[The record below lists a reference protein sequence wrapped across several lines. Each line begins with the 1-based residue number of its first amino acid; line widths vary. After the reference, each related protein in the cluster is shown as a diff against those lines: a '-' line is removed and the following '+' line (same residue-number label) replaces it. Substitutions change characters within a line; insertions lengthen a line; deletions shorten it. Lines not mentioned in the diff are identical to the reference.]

1 MERIKHYILRL
12 LTVVSAVTLL
22 LSLSVMIVLNS
33 GLLDLLVKDRIIKLF
48 GEKFFGRV
56 ELQELHL
63 KFPNN
68 VLLIHPRIYGI
79 GEKTPALEARSISIK
94 INIFSLLRPDFRSL
108 YLPLL
113 KADYLNT
120 RIIQQKN
127 GKLNLERIFNRRDAD
142 STKTL
147 LDHFFCKSMQINNS
161 TISYSGNST
170 HPDSGQFSIKN
181 IKLELSEFTF
191 KKKLVKGKLA
201 RLQLNIPQRNI
212 SLQEAS
218 GQFLFSETRSEVL
231 SLKVKSNKSHAELSA
246 TLDHFNI
253 FSRERQKELNLSN
266 SFLNIQEISLDIDD
280 MKRFYPKL
288 EIPAG
293 LYTLKGNVRGKMDD
307 IEIIDALLTHAES
320 KIAIKGNL
328 LNPQSSNA
336 FAYDLKCDSSKI
348 ALPFIESY
356 LKERTQTEVAR
367 KTGDITFLGTAK
379 GTLEAVKTDVT
390 ILSAVGDVSL
400 SGEISRK
407 EAGQFG
413 SNGTIELKN
422 VKPHTF
428 IDAGNKKSLIN
439 ASGSFEARASNNELS
454 HLKLDMKLKDSFW
467 HNQQLQEGTV
477 SALYS
482 NKLLKSA
489 LFLKN
494 NQTSFALDSE
504 IDWANELP
512 RYRASGKAVKLN
524 LLTIID
530 SKDLTTDLNGVFSL
544 QGSGFNPRMLNIAAS
559 IQFSPSLINGFE
571 LTEQSKASLEI
582 VQNATSSL
590 AKISSDFIDVIAEGD
605 YSFEELIHAG
615 QFASSGVMREIS
627 AQNIWPTTVAAP
639 LTSENTLKRP
649 ITINYRINVKD
660 ISPLVLLWPV
670 QKFALQGRAEGRV
683 AYKNGQCSIN
693 TLIDLSSLHA
703 HNDFFLKKL
712 SMELGL
718 DCNSLGIPQ
727 ASVSGKV
734 ESITVAGK
742 NIGNALFSGIYSTAH
757 LEAAVDLAI
766 PDPAQSLSVKFT
778 ATKNNN
784 NYEILFKH
792 LSLKDASGIWLTA
805 DNSNVMV
812 GKTSAKFNNFTI
824 TKGLQQAIFDG
835 ELSNSLPGNFLC
847 TLNNFDINELNRFA
861 PNPSLEKI
869 SGRINASLMV
879 SGEPG
884 SKKSSFNI
892 TGEKIRYDK
901 LTIGE
906 VKGSGIHNG
915 NQLRFDIHSS
925 GPLSETSS
933 EKSVTAISTIDG
945 EGTIPVVISYFPLQL
960 NVTEQQ
966 PINASFR
973 SDNLSAKFIELLFP
987 IVTSVEGIIP
997 TTLQIQGRMS
1007 KPDISMTSR
1016 LRNTKIKI
1024 EPTQVSYLLNGDAL
1038 VTPNGIE
1045 LREITI
1051 SDNVQGSGVINGVV
1065 MLEKLKPSALSLTA
1079 KTEKLLLFNK
1089 KDNQDETSFG
1099 SITGTTNNIRVHG
1112 KLSAPVVEGEMRID
1126 AADFSLYR
1134 SGANESAKYVGA
1146 DKFIEIMPRYNK
1158 VVTAK
1163 NSGNNITQAKP
1174 AEFYHSLIDILQ
1186 IQELKL
1192 SSVEPLKYTMIFD
1205 SNRGEQLETS
1215 INNLS
1220 LIVNKNNQQYRLFG
1234 SVNIIDGKY
1243 KFSNSNFDL
1252 QDGGTIT
1259 WNNVDIRSG
1268 IMDNLYG
1275 SKYVNASNQ
1284 QNGDRDQVNML
1295 LAITGSLNNPQV
1307 TMGYYLN
1314 EQTQPYASVNMIGK
1328 YASQID
1334 PNAELNVISMLLAK
1348 QWYARPGTSGQLT
1361 NIAVSSAGFSA
1372 GTGILSSRI
1381 SRVIQDIGGLE
1392 SFNVNV
1398 GVNNSGTLSGLDLY
1412 FALSVPGTKGKVRF
1426 IGTGSSTDLGGAA
1439 LSDYYGTA
1447 QKIEYRITPKVYFE
1461 ASRSFGQNGI
1471 TTYSSNLQKPA
1482 ETLGISLS
1490 YKERFHSWEEFWKRI
1505 IPSSDKK
1512 R

>member
-1 MERIKHYILRL
+1 VERIKHYTLRL

-33 GLLDLLVKDRIIKLF
+33 GLLDLLAKDQIIKLF
-48 GEKFFGRV
+48 GEKFFGRI

-79 GEKTPALEARSISIK
+79 GEKKPALEARSISVK
-94 INIFSLLRPDFRSL
+94 LNILSLLRPGVSSL

-113 KADYLNT
+113 KVDSLNT
-120 RIIQQKN
+120 KIIQQKN
-127 GKLNLERIFNRRDAD
+127 GKLNLEHIFTHRDPD
-142 STKTL
+142 STKTI

-170 HPDSGQFSIKN
+170 HPDSVQFSIKN

-191 KKKLVKGKLA
+191 KKKLFKGKLA

-212 SLQEAS
+212 SVQEAS

-231 SLKVKSNKSHAELSA
+231 ALNVKSDKSHAALSA

-253 FSRERQKELNLSN
+253 FSRERQKELSHSN
-266 SFLNIQEISLDIDD
+266 SFVNIQEISLDTNDL
-280 MKRFYPKL
+280 KRFYPILK
-288 EIPAG
+288 IPSG
-293 LYTLKGNVRGKMDD
+293 RYTLKGNVRGKMET
-307 IEIIDALLTHAES
+307 IEIIDALLTHS
-320 KIAIKGNL
+320 GNKIAIKGEL

-348 ALPFIESY
+348 TVPFLESY
-356 LKERTQTEVAR
+356 LKEETQKEFAR
-367 KTGDITFLGTAK
+367 KTGAITFLGTAK
-379 GTLEAVKTDVT
+379 GTLNAVKTDVT
-390 ILSAVGDVSL
+390 ILSAVGDLSL
-400 SGEISRK
+400 SGEAMRK
-407 EAGQFG
+407 DAGQFD

-428 IDAGNKKSLIN
+428 IDAGNKKSLVN
-439 ASGSFEARASNNELS
+439 ASGSFEASASNNELS
-454 HLKLDMKLKDSFW
+454 QLKLDMKLTDSFW
-467 HNQQLQEGTV
+467 HNQPFQEGTL
-477 SALYS
+477 SAVYS

-494 NQTSFALDSE
+494 NQTSFTLDSE
-504 IDWANELP
+504 IDWENELP
-512 RYRASGKAVKLN
+512 RYRASGKTAKLN
-524 LLTIID
+524 LSTIFD
-530 SKDLTTDLNGVFSL
+530 SKDLTTDLNGVFRL
-544 QGSGFNPRMLNIAAS
+544 QGSGFNPKMLNIAAF

-571 LTEQSKASLEI
+571 LTEQSIASFEI
-582 VQNATSSL
+582 VQNATSSR
-590 AKISSDFIDVIAEGD
+590 AKISSNFIDVTAEGD
-605 YSFEELIHAG
+605 YSFEELIYAG
-615 QFASSGVMREIS
+615 QFAGSGIMREIA
-627 AQNIWPTTVAAP
+627 AQNIWSTTIAAP
-639 LTSENTLKRP
+639 LISENSLKRP
-649 ITINYRINVKD
+649 FSIDYRIIVKD

-670 QKFALQGRAEGRV
+670 QKVALQGRAEGRV
-683 AYKNGQCSIN
+683 VYKNGQCSIN
-693 TLIDLSSLHA
+693 TLIDLSSLRA
-703 HNDFFLKKL
+703 QNDFVLGNV
-712 SMELGL
+712 SMEIGL
-718 DCNSLGIPQ
+718 ECNNLGIPQ
-727 ASVSGKV
+727 ASVSGKA
-734 ESITVAGK
+734 ESITVAGI
-742 NIGNALFSGIYSTAH
+742 NAGNALFSAIYSPAH
-757 LEAAVDLAI
+757 LEAAVDLAL
-766 PDPAQSLSVKFT
+766 PAPAQNLTVKFT
-778 ATKNNN
+778 ATKSNN
-784 NYEILFKH
+784 NYELLFKQ
-792 LSLKDASGIWLTA
+792 LSLKEASGIWRTA

-812 GKTSAKFNNFTI
+812 GKTSAKFNRFTI
-824 TKGLQQAIFDG
+824 TKGVQQAIFDG

-861 PNPSLEKI
+861 PNASLEKI
-869 SGRINASLMV
+869 SGSFNGSLKV

-884 SKKSSFNI
+884 SKTSSFNI
-892 TGEKIRYDK
+892 TGENIRFDK
-901 LTIGE
+901 LTIGDIR
-906 VKGSGIHNG
+906 GSGVHNG
-915 NQLRFDIHSS
+915 NQLHFEIHSS
-925 GPLSETSS
+925 GPLPETIS
-933 EKSVTAISTIDG
+933 EKSITAISAIDG
-945 EGTIPVVISYFPLQL
+945 NGTIPVVISYFPLQF
-960 NVTEQQ
+960 NTTGQQ

-973 SDNLSAKFIELLFP
+973 SDNLSARFIELLFP
-987 IVTSVEGIIP
+987 IFSSVEGVMP
-997 TTLQIQGRMS
+997 TTLQIQGSVS
-1007 KPDISMTSR
+1007 KPYISMISR
-1016 LRNTKIKI
+1016 LRHTKIKI
-1024 EPTQVSYLLNGDAL
+1024 EPTQVSYLLDGDVHA
-1038 VTPNGIE
+1038 TENGIE

-1051 SDNVQGSGVINGVV
+1051 SDTMQGRGVINGVV
-1065 MLEKLKPSALSLTA
+1065 TLEKLKPTALSLSA
-1079 KTEKLLLFNK
+1079 RTEKLLLFDK
-1089 KDNQDETSFG
+1089 KDNQDETSYG
-1099 SITGTTNNIRVHG
+1099 RITGTTSNIHVHG

-1146 DKFIEIMPRYNK
+1146 DKFIEIIPRYNK
-1158 VVTAK
+1158 AV
-1163 NSGNNITQAKP
+1163 ITQNSETDRTQTKP

-1186 IQELKL
+1186 IQQLKL
-1192 SSVEPLKYTMIFD
+1192 SSAEPLKYTMIFD

-1243 KFSNSNFDL
+1243 QFSNSNFDL

-1268 IMDNLYG
+1268 VMDNLYG

-1314 EQTQPYASVNMIGK
+1314 EQSQPYASVSMIGK
-1328 YASQID
+1328 YSSQID

-1348 QWYARPGTSGQLT
+1348 QWYARPGSSGQLT

-1412 FALSVPGTKGKVRF
+1412 FALSVPGTRGKVRF
-1426 IGTGSSTDLGGAA
+1426 IGTGSSPDLGGAA

-1447 QKIEYRITPKVYFE
+1447 QKIEYRISPKVYLE
-1461 ASRSFGQNGI
+1461 ASHSFGQNGI
-1471 TTYSSNLQKPA
+1471 TTYSSNLQKPS

-1490 YKERFHSWEEFWKRI
+1490 YKERFHSWEEFWKRF

>member
-1 MERIKHYILRL
+1 MERIKHYTLRL

-22 LSLSVMIVLNS
+22 LSLSVMIMLNS
-33 GLLDLLVKDRIIKLF
+33 GLLDLLAKDRIIKLF
-48 GEKFFGRV
+48 AGNFFGRI

-68 VLLIHPRIYGI
+68 VILIHPRIYGI
-79 GEKTPALEARSISIK
+79 GEKKPALEARAISLK
-94 INIFSLLRPDFRSL
+94 LNILSLLRPDFSSL

-113 KADYLNT
+113 EADSLNT
-120 RIIQQKN
+120 RIIQEKN
-127 GKLNLERIFNRRDAD
+127 GKLNLERIFTRRDTD
-142 STKTL
+142 STKTM
-147 LDHFFCKSMQINNS
+147 LDHFFCKSMQVSNS
-161 TISYSGNST
+161 TISYSVNSSR
-170 HPDSGQFSIKN
+170 PDTVQFSIKN
-181 IKLELSEFTF
+181 IQLELSEFTF

-201 RLQLNIPQRNI
+201 RLQFNIPQRNL

-218 GQFLFSETRSEVL
+218 GEFFFSETRSEIL
-231 SLKVKSNKSHAELSA
+231 SFKAISNKSHAELSA
-246 TLDHFNI
+246 TVNHFNI
-253 FSRERQKELNLSN
+253 FSRERQKELSLSK
-266 SFLNIQEISLDIDD
+266 SFLNIQEIALDTDD
-280 MKRFYPKL
+280 IKRFYPTI
-288 EIPAG
+288 EMPSG
-293 LYTLKGNVRGKMDD
+293 LYILKGNVRGKMDN
-307 IEIIDALLTHAES
+307 IEIMDALLTHAES
-320 KIAIKGNL
+320 KIAIKGEL
-328 LNPQSSNA
+328 LNPQSSNG

-348 ALPFIESY
+348 AVPFIESY
-356 LKERTQTEVAR
+356 LKERTQKEFAR

-379 GTLEAVKTDVT
+379 GTLNAVKTDVT
-390 ILSAVGDVSL
+390 ILSAVGEASVN
-400 SGEISRK
+400 GEASKK
-407 EAGQFG
+407 EAGQLAC
-413 SNGTIELKN
+413 NGTFELKKM
-422 VKPHTF
+422 KPHIF
-428 IDAGNKKSLIN
+428 FDAGNKTSLLN
-439 ASGSFEARASNNELS
+439 ASGSFEAKTGNNQLS
-454 HLKLDMKLKDSFW
+454 QFTLDMKLTDSFW
-467 HNQQLQEGTV
+467 YNQPVQEGTL
-477 SALYS
+477 SAAYN
-482 NKLLKSA
+482 NKLLKST

-494 NQTSFALDSE
+494 NQTTLTLDSE
-504 IDWANELP
+504 IDWVNELP
-512 RYRASGKAVKLN
+512 RYRASGKTAKLN
-524 LLTIID
+524 LSTIFD
-530 SKDLTTDLNGVFSL
+530 SKDLTTDLNGVFNL
-544 QGSGFNPRMLNIAAS
+544 QGSGFNPKMLNITSS

-571 LTEQSKASLEI
+571 LAEQSRASLDI
-582 VQNATSSL
+582 VQNATSSR
-590 AKISSDFIDVIAEGD
+590 AKISSDFIDIIAEGD

-615 QFASSGVMREIS
+615 QFASSGVVQEITS
-627 AQNIWPTTVAAP
+627 QNIWSTTSTAP

-649 ITINYRINVKD
+649 FTINYRITIKD
-660 ISPLVLLWPV
+660 SSPLVLLWPV
-670 QKFALQGRAEGRV
+670 QKFTLQGRAEGSV
-683 AYKNGQCSIN
+683 VYKNGQCSIN
-693 TLIDLSSLHA
+693 TLIDLSSLRL

-718 DCNSLGIPQ
+718 ECNNLGIPQ
-727 ASVSGKV
+727 ASASGKA

-742 NIGNALFSGIYSTAH
+742 NAGNALFSAIYSTAH

-766 PDPAQSLSVKFT
+766 PDPAQSLSAKVT
-778 ATKNNN
+778 ATKSNN
-784 NYEILFKH
+784 NYELLFKQ
-792 LSLKDASGIWLTA
+792 LSLKDASGIWRAA

-812 GKTSAKFNNFTI
+812 SKTSAKFNRFTI
-824 TKGLQQAIFDG
+824 TKGGQQAIFDG
-835 ELSNSLPGNFLC
+835 ELSNSQPGNFLC
-847 TLNNFDINELNRFA
+847 TLSNFDIDELNRFA
-861 PNPSLEKI
+861 LNPSLEKI
-869 SGRINASLMV
+869 SGRINGSFKV

-884 SKKSSFNI
+884 SKTSSFNI
-892 TGEKIRYDK
+892 TGEKIGYEK
-901 LTIGE
+901 LTIGDI
-906 VKGSGIHNG
+906 KGSGVHNG

-933 EKSVTAISTIDG
+933 EKSVTTISTIDG
-945 EGTIPVVISYFPLQL
+945 YGTIPLVISYFPLQFK
-960 NVTEQQ
+960 VMDQQ
-966 PINASFR
+966 PINASFH
-973 SDNLSAKFIELLFP
+973 SDNLSARFIELQFP
-987 IVTSVEGIIP
+987 IFTSVEGIIP

-1007 KPDISMTSR
+1007 KPDIYMTSH

-1038 VTPNGIE
+1038 VTPNVIE
-1045 LREITI
+1045 LRDINI
-1051 SDNVQGSGVINGVV
+1051 SDNVTGRGVINGFV
-1065 MLEKLKPSALSLTA
+1065 MLENLKPSALSLTA
-1079 KTEKLLLFNK
+1079 TTDKLLLFNK
-1089 KDNQDETSFG
+1089 KDKQDETSFG

-1112 KLSAPVVEGEMRID
+1112 KISSPVVEGEMRID

-1158 VVTAK
+1158 AVTTQK
-1163 NSGNNITQAKP
+1163 TSSNITPAKP

-1243 KFSNSNFDL
+1243 QFSNSNFDL

-1268 IMDNLYG
+1268 VMDNLYG

-1314 EQTQPYASVNMIGK
+1314 EQSQPYASVNMIGK
-1328 YASQID
+1328 YSSQID

-1412 FALSVPGTKGKVRF
+1412 FALSVPGTRGKVRF
-1426 IGTGSSTDLGGAA
+1426 IGTGSSPDLGGAA

-1447 QKIEYRITPKVYFE
+1447 QKIEYRISPKVYLE
-1461 ASRSFGQNGI
+1461 ASHSFGQNGI

-1505 IPSSDKK
+1505 IPSSNKK
-1512 R
+1512 K

>member
-1 MERIKHYILRL
+1 VERIKHYTLKL

-33 GLLDLLVKDRIIKLF
+33 GLLDLLAKDRVIKLF
-48 GEKFFGRV
+48 GKKFFGRI

-79 GEKTPALEARSISIK
+79 GEKTAAIEARSISLK
-94 INIFSLLRPDFRSL
+94 LNIFSLLRPDFRSL

-113 KADYLNT
+113 KADSLNT
-120 RIIQQKN
+120 RVIQQKN
-127 GKLNLERIFNRRDAD
+127 GKLNLDRIFTRRDPD
-142 STKTL
+142 STKTI

-161 TISYSGNST
+161 TISYSGNSS
-170 HPDSGQFSIKN
+170 HPDSVQFNVKN
-181 IKLELSEFTF
+181 IKLELSEFTLN
-191 KKKLVKGKLA
+191 KKLVKGKLA
-201 RLQLNIPQRNI
+201 TLQLNIPQHNI

-231 SLKVKSNKSHAELSA
+231 TLKVKCNKSHGELSA

-253 FSRERQKELNLSN
+253 FSRERQKELGLSN
-266 SFLNIQEISLDIDD
+266 SFLNIQEIALDSDDMRHFYPTLDI
-280 MKRFYPKL
+280 PSG
-288 EIPAG
+288 I
-293 LYTLKGNVRGKMDD
+293 YTLKGNIRGKMDN
-307 IEIIDALLTHAES
+307 IEIIDALLRHAKN
-320 KIAIKGNL
+320 KIAIKGTL

-336 FAYDLKCDSSKI
+336 LAYDLKCDSSKI
-348 ALPFIESY
+348 TVPFIESY
-356 LKERTQTEVAR
+356 LKEKTQTEIAR

-379 GTLEAVKTDVT
+379 GTLNAVKTDVT
-390 ILSAVGDVSL
+390 ILSAVGDASL
-400 SGEISRK
+400 SGETSRK
-407 EAGQFG
+407 EVGQFA

-428 IDAGNKKSLIN
+428 IESGNKKSLIN
-439 ASGSFEARASNNELS
+439 ASGSFEAKASNNELS
-454 HLKLDMKLKDSFW
+454 QFKLDMQLTDSFW
-467 HNQQLQEGTV
+467 HNQPFQEGTV
-477 SALYS
+477 SALYN

-494 NQTSFALDSE
+494 NQTSFTLDSE

-512 RYRASGKAVKLN
+512 RYRASGKTARLN
-524 LLTIID
+524 LSTIFD
-530 SKDLTTDLNGVFSL
+530 SKDLTTDLNGGFSL
-544 QGSGFNPRMLNIAAS
+544 QGSGFNPKMVNIAAS
-559 IQFSPSLINGFE
+559 IQLLPSLINGFE
-571 LTEQSKASLEI
+571 LTKQSSASLEI
-582 VQNATSSL
+582 VQNAITSR

-605 YSFEELIHAG
+605 YSFEELIHAS
-615 QFASSGVMREIS
+615 QFASSGVMREIA
-627 AQNIWPTTVAAP
+627 AQNIWSTTLAAP

-649 ITINYRINVKD
+649 FIIDYQITVKD

-670 QKFALQGRAEGRV
+670 QKLALQGRAEGRV
-683 AYKNGQCSIN
+683 VYKNGQYSIN
-693 TLIDLSSLHA
+693 TLIDLSSLRA

-718 DCNSLGIPQ
+718 ECNNIGIPQ
-727 ASVSGKV
+727 ASVSGKA
-734 ESITVAGK
+734 ESIIVAGK
-742 NIGNALFSGIYSTAH
+742 KAGNALFSGIYSKAH
-757 LEAAVDLAI
+757 LEATVDLAI
-766 PDPAQSLSVKFT
+766 PDPAQNLSVKFT
-778 ATKNNN
+778 ATKSNN
-784 NYEILFKH
+784 NYELLFKQ
-792 LSLKDASGIWLTA
+792 LSLKDTSGIWSTA

-812 GKTSAKFNNFTI
+812 SKTSATFNRFTI
-824 TKGLQQAIFDG
+824 TKGVQQVIFDG

-847 TLNNFDINELNRFA
+847 TLNNFDINELNRFTS
-861 PNPSLEKI
+861 NPSLEKI
-869 SGRINASLMV
+869 TGSINGSLMV

-892 TGEKIRYDK
+892 TGQQIHYDK
-901 LTIGE
+901 VTIGD
-906 VKGSGIHNG
+906 VKGSGVHNG
-915 NQLRFDIHSS
+915 NQLRFEIHSR
-925 GPLSETSS
+925 GPLSEPSS
-933 EKSVTAISTIDG
+933 QKSVITISTIDG
-945 EGTIPVVISYFPLQL
+945 DGTIPVVISYFPLQF
-960 NVTEQQ
+960 NTTELQ

-987 IVTSVEGIIP
+987 IFSSVEGIIP
-997 TTLQIQGRMS
+997 TTVQIQGRIS
-1007 KPDISMTSR
+1007 KPEISMTSR

-1024 EPTQVSYLLNGDAL
+1024 EPTQVSYLLNGDAIL
-1038 VTPNGIE
+1038 TPNGIE
-1045 LREITI
+1045 LREISI
-1051 SDNVQGSGVINGVV
+1051 SDNIKGSGVINGVV
-1065 MLEKLKPSALSLTA
+1065 MLENLKPSALSLTA
-1079 KTEKLLLFNK
+1079 TTDKLLLFNK
-1089 KDNQDETSFG
+1089 KDKQDETSYG

-1146 DKFIEIMPRYNK
+1146 DKFIEIIPRYSK
-1158 VVTAK
+1158 AVTTQ
-1163 NSGNNITQAKP
+1163 NSQNNITQAKP

-1186 IQELKL
+1186 IQQLKL

-1259 WNNVDIRSG
+1259 WNNVDIRGG

-1314 EQTQPYASVNMIGK
+1314 EQSQPYASVNMIGK
-1328 YASQID
+1328 YSSQID

-1426 IGTGSSTDLGGAA
+1426 IGTGSSPDLGGAA

-1447 QKIEYRITPKVYFE
+1447 QKIEYRITPKVYLE
-1461 ASRSFGQNGI
+1461 ASHSFGQNGM

>member
-1 MERIKHYILRL
+1 
-12 LTVVSAVTLL
+12 
-22 LSLSVMIVLNS
+22 
-33 GLLDLLVKDRIIKLF
+33 
-48 GEKFFGRV
+48 
-56 ELQELHL
+56 
-63 KFPNN
+63 
-68 VLLIHPRIYGI
+68 
-79 GEKTPALEARSISIK
+79 
-94 INIFSLLRPDFRSL
+94 
-108 YLPLL
+108 
-113 KADYLNT
+113 
-120 RIIQQKN
+120 
-127 GKLNLERIFNRRDAD
+127 
-142 STKTL
+142 
-147 LDHFFCKSMQINNS
+147 MQINNS
-161 TISYSGNST
+161 TISYSENIN
-170 HPDSGQFSIKN
+170 HPDSLRFSIKD

-191 KKKLVKGKLA
+191 KKKLFKGKLA
-201 RLQLNIPQRNI
+201 RLQFNIPQQNF
-212 SLQEAS
+212 SLQQAS

-231 SLKVKSNKSHAELSA
+231 TLKAKTSKSHAELSA
-246 TLDHFNI
+246 TIDHFNI
-253 FSRERQKELNLSN
+253 FSRERQKELRLGN
-266 SFLNIQEISLDIDD
+266 SFLNIQEIALDTDD
-280 MKRFYPKL
+280 MKRFYPTL
-288 EIPAG
+288 EIPSG
-293 LYTLKGNVRGKMDD
+293 LYTLKGNVRGKMDN
-307 IEIIDALLTHAES
+307 IEIINALLTHAES
-320 KIAIKGNL
+320 KIAIKGEL
-328 LNPQSSNA
+328 LNPQNSNA

-348 ALPFIESY
+348 AVPFIESY
-356 LKERTQTEVAR
+356 LKERTQKEVAR
-367 KTGDITFLGTAK
+367 KTGDITFFGTAK
-379 GTLEAVKTDVT
+379 GTLNAVKTDVT
-390 ILSAVGDVSL
+390 ILSAAGEASL
-400 SGEISRK
+400 SGDASKK
-407 EAGQFG
+407 EAGQFAC
-413 SNGTIELKN
+413 NGTVILKK
-422 VKPHTF
+422 VKPHIF
-428 IDAGNKKSLIN
+428 FDAGNKTSLLN
-439 ASGSFEARASNNELS
+439 ASGSFEAKAGNNQLS
-454 HLKLDMKLKDSFW
+454 QFTLDMKLTDSFW
-467 HNQQLQEGTV
+467 HNQPVQEGTL
-477 SALYS
+477 SAAYN

-494 NQTSFALDSE
+494 NLTNFTLDSE
-504 IDWANELP
+504 IDWTTELP
-512 RYRASGKAVKLN
+512 RYRASGKTAKLN
-524 LLTIID
+524 LSTIFD
-530 SKDLTTDLNGVFSL
+530 SRDLTTDLNGVFNL
-544 QGSGFNPRMLNIAAS
+544 QGSGFNPKMLNIASS
-559 IQFSPSLINGFE
+559 IQLSPSLINGFE
-571 LTEQSKASLEI
+571 LREQSKASVDI
-582 VQNATSSL
+582 VQNATSSRV
-590 AKISSDFIDVIAEGD
+590 KISSDFIDVIAEGD

-615 QFASSGVMREIS
+615 QFARSGAMREIT
-627 AQNIWPTTVAAP
+627 AQNIWSTTFTAP

-649 ITINYRINVKD
+649 FTINYRINIKD

-683 AYKNGQCSIN
+683 VYKNGQCSIN
-693 TLIDLSSLHA
+693 TLIDLSSLRA
-703 HNDFFLKKL
+703 YNDFFLKKL
-712 SMELGL
+712 SMEVGL
-718 DCNSLGIPQ
+718 ECSNLGIPQ
-727 ASVSGKV
+727 ASVSGKA

-742 NIGNALFSGIYSTAH
+742 NAGNALFSGIYSTAH
-757 LEAAVDLAI
+757 LEAFVDLAT
-766 PDPAQSLSVKFT
+766 PDPAQNLSVKFA
-778 ATKNNN
+778 ATKSNN
-784 NYEILFKH
+784 NYDLLFKH
-792 LSLKDASGIWLTA
+792 LSLKDASGIWRTA
-805 DNSNVMV
+805 DNSNVIV
-812 GKTSAKFNNFTI
+812 GKTSAKFNRFTI
-824 TKGLQQAIFDG
+824 TKGVQQVIFDG

-847 TLNNFDINELNRFA
+847 TLNNFDINELKRFT

-869 SGRINASLMV
+869 SGSINASLMV

-884 SKKSSFNI
+884 SKTSSLNI
-892 TGEKIRYDK
+892 TGQKIRYDK
-901 LTIGE
+901 LTIGDI
-906 VKGSGIHNG
+906 KGSGVHNG

-925 GPLSETSS
+925 GPLSEISS
-933 EKSVTAISTIDG
+933 EKSTTPISTIDG
-945 EGTIPVVISYFPLQL
+945 DGTIPVVISYFPLQF
-960 NVTEQQ
+960 NATEQQ

-987 IVTSVEGIIP
+987 IFTSVEGIIP
-997 TTLQIQGRMS
+997 TTLQIQGKMS
-1007 KPDISMTSR
+1007 KPDIYVTSH

-1024 EPTQVSYLLNGDAL
+1024 EPTQVSYLLNGDAHI
-1038 VTPNGIE
+1038 TPNGIE

-1051 SDNVQGSGVINGVV
+1051 SDNVKGSGVINGVV
-1065 MLEKLKPSALSLTA
+1065 TLEKLKPSALSLAARTD
-1079 KTEKLLLFNK
+1079 KLLLFNK
-1089 KDNQDETSFG
+1089 RDKQDETSFG

-1146 DKFIEIMPRYNK
+1146 DKFIEIIPRYRKAVSTQN
-1158 VVTAK
+1158 A
-1163 NSGNNITQAKP
+1163 GNNITPAKP

-1186 IQELKL
+1186 IQQLKL

-1220 LIVNKNNQQYRLFG
+1220 LIINKNNQQYRLFG

-1259 WNNVDIRSG
+1259 WNNVDIRGG

-1275 SKYVNASNQ
+1275 SKYVSASNQ

-1295 LAITGSLNNPQV
+1295 LAITGSLNKPQV

-1328 YASQID
+1328 YTSQID

-1348 QWYARPGTSGQLT
+1348 QWYARPGTSGQIS

-1426 IGTGSSTDLGGAA
+1426 IGTGSSPDLGGAA

-1447 QKIEYRITPKVYFE
+1447 QKIEYRITPKVYLE

-1512 R
+1512 K